1 MEAAP
6 TEEAAKKRS
15 PEKWS
20 ATAGTLPVGQP
31 GSKKEVSHKR
41 ESENKS
47 GNESQDPY
55 LQHRKD
61 EESKHY
67 KP

>member
-6 TEEAAKKRS
+6 TEEAEEKRS
-15 PEKWS
+15 SEKRL
-20 ATAGTLPVGQP
+20 ATAGALPVGQP
-31 GSKKEVSHKR
+31 SSKEKVSDKC
-41 ESENKS
+41 ESEDKS
-47 GNESQDPY
+47 GNDKQDPY

-61 EESKHY
+61 EERKHY